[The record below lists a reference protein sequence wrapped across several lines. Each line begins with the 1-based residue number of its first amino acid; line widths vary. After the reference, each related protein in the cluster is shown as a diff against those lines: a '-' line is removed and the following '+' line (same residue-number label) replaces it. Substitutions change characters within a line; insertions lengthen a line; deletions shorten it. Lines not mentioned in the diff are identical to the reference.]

1 MSTNEDNPVKNMA
14 KPIDSKSIS
23 GIAVN
28 VIKSLKHANLFI
40 IMAVKNMAKSIDSK
54 SVSGIAVIRH

>member
-1 MSTNEDNPVKNMA
+1 MA

-40 IMAVKNMAKSIDSK
+40 VMAVKNMAKSIDSK
-54 SVSGIAVIRH
+54 SVSGVAVICH